1 MLLDSKKGVI
11 CMSKSN
17 NLRTP
22 LGEIVVLVDGKPYDY
37 TAIPY
42 TYDHSPVNEQP
53 IDGCYRIFVPVTN
66 CSGIIC
72 RLNPSDDEIEEGIE
86 AGGEGFECNSFQKN
100 NVELVIGME
109 DDYSAQ
115 FPRFVSERISKGVKY
130 SNFNE
135 CNEVLFGIA
144 WTNDYFGDDDCR
156 CWYAADPT
164 LSGGKPL

>member
-1 MLLDSKKGVI
+1 
-11 CMSKSN
+11 MSNSN
-17 NLRTP
+17 ILRTP

-42 TYDHSPVNEQP
+42 TYDHLPVKEQP
-53 IDGCYRIFVPVTN
+53 IDGCYRIIVPVSN
-66 CSGIIC
+66 CSEIIC
-72 RLNPSDDEIEEGIE
+72 LLNPSVDGIEEGME
-86 AGGEGFECNSFQKN
+86 AGGEKYECNSFQRH

-109 DDYSAQ
+109 DDYSAE
-115 FPRFVSERISKGVKY
+115 FLRFISERISKGVKY

>member
-1 MLLDSKKGVI
+1 MLNSKLI
-11 CMSKSN
+11 
-17 NLRTP
+17 TP
-22 LGEIVVLVDGKPYDY
+22 LGELEVLVDGKPYPY

-42 TYDHSPVNEQP
+42 TYTKPPVEDQP
-53 IDGCYRIFVPVTN
+53 IDGCFRLFIPVTN
-66 CSGIIC
+66 CSEIIC
-72 RLNPSDDEIEEGIE
+72 RLNSSVDGIEEGIE

-100 NVELVIGME
+100 NVELVLGME

-115 FPRFVSERISKGVKY
+115 FPRFVSERIFNGVKY

-135 CNEVLFGIA
+135 CDEVVFGIA